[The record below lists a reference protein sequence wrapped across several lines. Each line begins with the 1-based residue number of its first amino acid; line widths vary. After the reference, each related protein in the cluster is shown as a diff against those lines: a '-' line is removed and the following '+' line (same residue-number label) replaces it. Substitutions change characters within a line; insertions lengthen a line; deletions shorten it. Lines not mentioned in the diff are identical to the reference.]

1 MTRDKNILKAVC
13 ELSLSILLG
22 DIYVTV
28 THVSWLLLFLGLH
41 LVYREVVRWGGT
53 VAKLL
58 FDAEISRRPM
68 ERRRDQWV
76 AHCLYPIGYYRS
88 LFVPTNPTLWVL

>member
-41 LVYREVVRWGGT
+41 LVYREVVRWGG
-53 VAKLL
+53 L
-58 FDAEISRRPM
+58 
-68 ERRRDQWV
+68 
-76 AHCLYPIGYYRS
+76 
-88 LFVPTNPTLWVL
+88 